1 MTIREMARTLYQLKQ
16 RVEDLER
23 AFAAEPSGERRDTL
37 ERELAKVRAEYGQAK
52 RILDGEKGDL
62 PSDRRR

>member
-1 MTIREMARTLYQLKQ
+1 MTIREIARTLYQLKQ

-23 AFAAEPSGERRDTL
+23 AFAAEPPGERRDTL
-37 ERELAKVRAEYGQAK
+37 ERQLAKVRAECGRAK